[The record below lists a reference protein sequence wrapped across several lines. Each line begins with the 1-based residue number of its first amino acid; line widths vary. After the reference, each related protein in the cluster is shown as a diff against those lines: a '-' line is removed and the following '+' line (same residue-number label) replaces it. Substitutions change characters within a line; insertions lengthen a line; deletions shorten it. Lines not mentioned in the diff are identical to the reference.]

1 MNRGTHLRVCLLSS
15 DFFFF
20 LLDNTTQTDCF
31 RRCGL
36 GPATSQL
43 RDFPFLQNG
52 NTKTRSLQGP
62 LKDET
67 EYESPC
73 HTEDTQ
79 CDVSV
84 LVVVRRK
91 LGSDQDVLRGFYPGA
106 LGVMKGF

>member
-1 MNRGTHLRVCLLSS
+1 M
-15 DFFFF
+15 
-20 LLDNTTQTDCF
+20 
-31 RRCGL
+31 
-36 GPATSQL
+36 
-43 RDFPFLQNG
+43 
-52 NTKTRSLQGP
+52 
-62 LKDET
+62 KDET